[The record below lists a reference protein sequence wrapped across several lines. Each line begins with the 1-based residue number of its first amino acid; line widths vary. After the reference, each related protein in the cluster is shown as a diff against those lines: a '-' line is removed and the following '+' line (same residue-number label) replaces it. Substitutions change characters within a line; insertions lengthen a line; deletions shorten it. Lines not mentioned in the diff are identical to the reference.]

1 MSLIAE
7 KIPPP
12 YWMDT
17 DPVLMR
23 ANHWMWLACNH
34 PASAPFMALVSALLD
49 HTYET
54 MVGARPKPTDTP
66 QSLAEVAATSRNAQA
81 ANAREHINSLLDQL
95 LTVATLASWAF
106 GDGQPRDQMA
116 LDDYPL
122 AVRLRAAVAVPP
134 TPQHSDIPQLDTMSE
149 AERRAMTQDA
159 VWTAIRMAVMRAY
172 HGSPKQG
179 AVIGAVFF
187 ALCLYVEEVRA
198 HVDGQ
203 WADEGVPEA
212 DRTVAVEYLRTEMRA
227 LSLMPMTFDNAAL
240 LWESWWLSITDT
252 VRSMD
257 TNRMGQAMAARSLA
271 AQHSHDKV
279 KEGTAKKRTA
289 NAAAKMRRRALPP
302 AAIEAA
308 AQRDAI
314 KWANDADDDDDDDD
328 DLDGLLTLTVNPGP
342 SK

>member
-1 MSLIAE
+1 
-7 KIPPP
+7 
-12 YWMDT
+12 
-17 DPVLMR
+17 
-23 ANHWMWLACNH
+23 
-34 PASAPFMALVSALLD
+34 MALVSALLEY
-49 HTYET
+49 TYET
-54 MVGARPKPTDTP
+54 MVGARPKATDTP
-66 QSLAEVAATSRNAQA
+66 HSLAEVAATSRNAQA

-106 GDGQPRDQMA
+106 GDGRPSDQMA
-116 LDDYPL
+116 LDQYPL
-122 AVRLRAAVAVPP
+122 AVRLRP
-134 TPQHSDIPQLDTMSE
+134 TTSGATTQQSDIPELAEMTP
-149 AERRAMTQDA
+149 AERTAMTQDA
-159 VWTAIRMAVMRAY
+159 VWTAIRMAVQRAY
-172 HGSPKQG
+172 HDSPKQG

-187 ALCLYVEEVRA
+187 ALFLYVEEVRVR
-198 HVDGQ
+198 VDEQ

-212 DRTVAVEYLRTEMRA
+212 ERTTALEYLRTEMRA

-257 TNRMGQAMAARSLA
+257 THRMGQAMAARSLA

-302 AAIEAA
+302 AAVEAA
-308 AQRDAI
+308 AQRDALE
-314 KWANDADDDDDDDD
+314 WAAADDDDADADDDDD